1 MKAPSQKRSA
11 TDPITKG
18 RDAQPE
24 TVRVA
29 VIKTTLYEL
38 IEALSDVV
46 ESGDETL
53 VNAVVLDLIDS
64 GRMRTSCSPDFS
76 DHIQR
81 TMTTT
86 CGRIDVEVRGK
97 GMRHA

>member
-1 MKAPSQKRSA
+1 MKTPSQGRSA
-11 TDPITKG
+11 TDPIRKG

-24 TVRVA
+24 TLRVA

-38 IEALSDVV
+38 IEVLSDVV

-53 VNAVVLDLIDS
+53 VNAVVLDLIAS
-64 GRMRTSCSPDFS
+64 GRMRRSCSPDFS

-81 TMTTT
+81 TMPPTR
-86 CGRIDVEVRGK
+86 GRIDVEVRGK
-97 GMRHA
+97 RMRHA

>member
-46 ESGDETL
+46 ESGDKTL
-53 VNAVVLDLIDS
+53 VNVVVLDLINA
-64 GRMRTSCSPDFS
+64 GRMRRSCSPDFS
-76 DHIQR
+76 DHTR
-81 TMTTT
+81 
-86 CGRIDVEVRGK
+86 
-97 GMRHA
+97 